1 MNNKYCLLM
10 TLFCLV
16 FNCLNIASAQPN
28 FSWGVVYGSETN
40 IQEAQTEINQLPG
53 RLPQYRNLERLLFKR
68 SNFYVSVIL
77 FPTKQDAN
85 NALPII
91 ENEYKR
97 GSFVRP
103 LSDWCPNW
111 KNPEKKEKI
120 ESGIPYFDCGK

>member
-97 GSFVRP
+97 GSFVVP
-103 LSDWCPNW
+103 LNHWCRPNW
-111 KNPEKKEKI
+111 SNYRTAI
-120 ESGIPYFDCGK
+120 NGISYYDCGN

>member
-28 FSWGVVYGSETN
+28 FSWGVVYGSDTN
-40 IQEAQTEINQLPG
+40 IQEAETEIEQLPG
-53 RLPQYRNLERLLFKR
+53 ILPQYRNLERLLFKR
-68 SNFYVSVIL
+68 SNFYVSVIV
-77 FPTKQDAN
+77 FPSQIDAK

-97 GSFVRP
+97 GSFVVP
-103 LSDWCPNW
+103 LNHWCRPNW
-111 KNPEKKEKI
+111 SNYRTAI
-120 ESGIPYFDCGK
+120 NGINYYDCGR